1 MAQTL
6 APQGNL
12 IIAANISSDDD
23 DGHDD
28 DDAGR
33 MQATQGAATLQQ
45 LQMGA

>member
-1 MAQTL
+1 MASPKFVSVMQPWVGVRMAQTL

-28 DDAGR
+28 DDAG
-33 MQATQGAATLQQ
+33 
-45 LQMGA
+45 